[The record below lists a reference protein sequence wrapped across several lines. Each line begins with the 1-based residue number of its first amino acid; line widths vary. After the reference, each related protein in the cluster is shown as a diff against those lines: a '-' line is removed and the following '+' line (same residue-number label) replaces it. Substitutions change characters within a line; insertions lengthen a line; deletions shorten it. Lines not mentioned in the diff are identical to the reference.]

1 MEFKKCNRCGNF
13 YVSEGQVC
21 SKCAPKE
28 NCEYSTFKS
37 YVEENGIDTQI
48 NNMAGQTGISPKNLN
63 RFIESDGL
71 NLPVEEIGKKTLGLN
86 GITFN

>member
-13 YVSEGQVC
+13 YLSEGQVC

-28 NCEYSTFKS
+28 SCEYSTFKS
-37 YVEENGIDTQI
+37 YVEENGTNSSIY
-48 NNMAGQTGISPKNLN
+48 NMAGQTGISTKHLN

-71 NLPVEEIGKKTLGLN
+71 DLPVREIAKNISGLN